1 MSENRKRQ
9 QPSSPASRKT
19 QRRENESIWAA
30 LHARHCVYCHEWVS
44 DTLFARC
51 AEVIKRRGDGG
62 AIIDTLPA
70 SMRDR
75 VRAARWSAR
84 CRGPP
89 HSLDLPERTEKF
101 SMCHSQWTVKCYRCP
116 GGKRFWGN
124 SSCGDMPPDN
134 WRVMEGDP
142 RPSVAGDD
150 GCAVPG
156 HAFGVGGLRERYA
169 RFPWDLTIF
178 WDEGCSPTV
187 LAEKLA
193 VAGRTAD
200 DVVNRTAEDICASY
214 FKPDEPYV
222 ECREC
227 FALDWRHGVGAGL
240 LATQN
245 ADWRHGARYC
255 VKEPSTDNATLSA
268 TTIGVFRAVVEASV
282 NDAIA
287 AAAAEA
293 PPRLGEAVATLRY
306 GARAV
311 QQLGNGNVRY
321 IF

>member
-1 MSENRKRQ
+1 MAENRKRQ
-9 QPSSPASRKT
+9 QPSSPASRKA
-19 QRRENESIWAA
+19 QRLETESIWAA

-89 HSLDLPERTEKF
+89 HSAYFPERVDKF
-101 SMCHSQWTVKCYRCP
+101 SYSHSRWKIECSRCD
-116 GGKRFWGN
+116 KRWIADN
-124 SSCGDMPPDN
+124 RIVGDMPPDN
-134 WRVMEGDP
+134 WRCMEGDP
-142 RPSVAGDD
+142 RPSIAGDD

-156 HAFGVGGLRERYA
+156 HAFGVEGLRERYA

-193 VAGRTAD
+193 VAGRTAE
-200 DVVNRTAEDICASY
+200 DVVNRTAEDICAQY
-214 FKPDEPYV
+214 FKPDEPRI

-227 FALDWRHGVGAGL
+227 FARDWRHGVGAGL
-240 LATQN
+240 LANQKGWEPPA
-245 ADWRHGARYC
+245 AD
-255 VKEPSTDNATLSA
+255 EATSA
-268 TTIGVFRAVVEASV
+268 TTIGVFRAVVDASV

-293 PPRLGEAVATLRY
+293 PPRLGETVATLPY

-311 QQLGNGNVRY
+311 QPLGNGNVRY

>member
-1 MSENRKRQ
+1 MAENRKRQ
-9 QPSSPASRKT
+9 QPSSPASRKA
-19 QRRENESIWAA
+19 QRLETESIWAA

-51 AEVIKRRGDGG
+51 AEVLKARSDGG

-89 HSLDLPERTEKF
+89 HKAHWPERIDKF
-101 SMCHSQWTVKCYRCP
+101 SFSHSRWKLVCWRCD
-116 GGKRFWGN
+116 KRWIADSN
-124 SSCGDMPPDN
+124 VGDEKPSN
-134 WRVMEGDP
+134 WRTWEGHP
-142 RPSVAGDD
+142 RPKIAGDD

-156 HAFGVGGLRERYA
+156 HAFGVKGLRERYA
-169 RFPWDLTIF
+169 RFPGDLTTL
-178 WDEGCSPTV
+178 WDEGQCTTV
-187 LAEKLA
+187 LSEKLTA
-193 VAGRTAD
+193 SGRTAD
-200 DVVNRTAEDICASY
+200 DVVNRTAEDICANY
-214 FKPDEPYV
+214 FKPDDPYV

-240 LATQN
+240 LAAQKGWEPPA
-245 ADWRHGARYC
+245 AD
-255 VKEPSTDNATLSA
+255 EATSA
-268 TTIGVFRAVVEASV
+268 TTLGVFRAVVEASV
-282 NDAIA
+282 DDAIA

-293 PPRLGEAVATLRY
+293 PPRLGEAVATLPY

-311 QQLGNGNVRY
+311 QPLGNGNVRY

>member
-1 MSENRKRQ
+1 MAENRKRQ
-9 QPSSPASRKT
+9 QPSSPASRKA
-19 QRRENESIWAA
+19 QRLETESIWAA
-30 LHARHCVYCHEWVS
+30 LHARHCIYCHEWVS

-51 AEVIKRRGDGG
+51 AEAIRARGDG
-62 AIIDTLPA
+62 ATIIDTLPA

-75 VRAARWSAR
+75 VRAARWSTR

-89 HSLDLPERTEKF
+89 HSAYFPERVDKF
-101 SMCHSQWTVKCYRCP
+101 SYSHSRWKIECSRCD
-116 GGKRFWGN
+116 KRWIADN
-124 SSCGDMPPDN
+124 RIVGDMPPDN
-134 WRVMEGDP
+134 WRCMEGDP
-142 RPSVAGDD
+142 RPSIAGDD

-156 HAFGVGGLRERYA
+156 HAFGVEGLRERYA

-178 WDEGCSPTV
+178 WDEGMSPTS

-193 VAGRTAD
+193 AAGRTAE
-200 DVVNRTAEDICASY
+200 DVVNRTAEGICAEY
-214 FKPDEPYV
+214 FKAEPWI

-240 LATQN
+240 LAAQ
-245 ADWRHGARYC
+245 
-255 VKEPSTDNATLSA
+255 KEPSTDNATTSA
-268 TTIGVFRAVVEASV
+268 TTLGVFRAVVEASV
-282 NDAIA
+282 NDAVA

-293 PPRLGEAVATLRY
+293 PPRFGETVATLRY

-321 IF
+321 NF

>member
-1 MSENRKRQ
+1 MAENRKRQ
-9 QPSSPASRKT
+9 QPSSPAARKA
-19 QRRENESIWAA
+19 QRREIESIWAA

-51 AEVIKRRGDGG
+51 AEAIKSRGDGG
-62 AIIDTLPA
+62 AIIETLPA

-89 HSLDLPERTEKF
+89 HNAHWPERIDKF
-101 SMCHSQWTVKCYRCP
+101 SFSHSRWKLECWRCD
-116 GGKRFWGN
+116 KRWIADSN
-124 SSCGDMPPDN
+124 VGDEKPSN
-134 WRVMEGDP
+134 WHTWEGHP
-142 RPSVAGDD
+142 RPKIAGDD

-156 HAFGVGGLRERYA
+156 HAFGVEGLRERYA
-169 RFPWDLTIF
+169 RFPGDLTTL
-178 WDEGCSPTV
+178 WDEGQCTTV
-187 LAEKLA
+187 LSEKLTA
-193 VAGRTAD
+193 AGRTAN
-200 DVVNRTAEDICASY
+200 DVVSRTAEDICAKY
-214 FKPDEPYV
+214 FQPDDPYV

-245 ADWRHGARYC
+245 ADWRHGARHC

-268 TTIGVFRAVVEASV
+268 TTIGVFRAVVDASV
-282 NDAIA
+282 DDAIA

-293 PPRLGEAVATLRY
+293 PPRHRETVATLPY

-311 QQLGNGNVRY
+311 QPLGNGNVRY

>member
-1 MSENRKRQ
+1 MAENRKRQ
-9 QPSSPASRKT
+9 QPSSPASRKA
-19 QRRENESIWAA
+19 QRLETESIWAA

-51 AEVIKRRGDGG
+51 AEVVKGRGDGG
-62 AIIDTLPA
+62 AILDTLPA

-75 VRAARWSAR
+75 VRAARWSTR

-89 HSLDLPERTEKF
+89 HSAHWPERIDKF
-101 SMCHSQWTVKCYRCP
+101 SFSHSRWKLVCWRCD
-116 GGKRFWGN
+116 KRWIADSN
-124 SSCGDMPPDN
+124 VGDEKPSN
-134 WRVMEGDP
+134 WHTWEGHP
-142 RPSVAGDD
+142 RPKIAGDD

-156 HAFGVGGLRERYA
+156 HAFGVEGLRERYA
-169 RFPWDLTIF
+169 RFPGDLTTL
-178 WDEGCSPTV
+178 WDEGQCTTV
-187 LAEKLA
+187 LSEKLTA
-193 VAGRTAD
+193 AGCLAD

-214 FKPDEPYV
+214 FKPDDPYV

-227 FALDWRHGVGAGL
+227 FALDWRRGVGAGL
-240 LATQN
+240 LAAQ
-245 ADWRHGARYC
+245 
-255 VKEPSTDNATLSA
+255 KEPSTDDAILSA
-268 TTIGVFRAVVEASV
+268 TTLGVFRAVVEASV
-282 NDAIA
+282 DDAIA

-293 PPRLGEAVATLRY
+293 PPRLGETVATLPY

>member
-1 MSENRKRQ
+1 MAENRKRQ
-9 QPSSPASRKT
+9 QPSSPAARKA
-19 QRRENESIWAA
+19 QRLETESIWAA

-51 AEVIKRRGDGG
+51 AEVLKARGDGG

-70 SMRDR
+70 SMRDH
-75 VRAARWSAR
+75 VRAARWSTR

-89 HSLDLPERTEKF
+89 HSAYFPERVDKF
-101 SMCHSQWTVKCYRCP
+101 SYSHSRWKIECSRCD
-116 GGKRFWGN
+116 KRWIADN
-124 SSCGDMPPDN
+124 RIVGDMPPDN
-134 WRVMEGDP
+134 WRCMEGDP
-142 RPSVAGDD
+142 RPSIAGDD

-156 HAFGVGGLRERYA
+156 HAFGAEGLRERYA

-178 WDEGCSPTV
+178 WDEGMSPTS

-193 VAGRTAD
+193 AAGRTAE
-200 DVVNRTAEDICASY
+200 DVVNRAAEDICAEY
-214 FKPDEPYV
+214 FKAEPWI

-240 LATQN
+240 LAAQKGWEPPA
-245 ADWRHGARYC
+245 AD
-255 VKEPSTDNATLSA
+255 EATSA
-268 TTIGVFRAVVEASV
+268 TTIGVFRAVVDASV
-282 NDAIA
+282 DDAIA

-293 PPRLGEAVATLRY
+293 PPRLGATVATLPY

>member
-1 MSENRKRQ
+1 MAENRKRQ
-9 QPSSPASRKT
+9 QPSSPASRKA
-19 QRRENESIWAA
+19 QRLETESIWAA

-51 AEVIKRRGDGG
+51 AEAIRSRGDGG

-75 VRAARWSAR
+75 VRAARWSTR

-89 HSLDLPERTEKF
+89 HSAYFPERVDKF
-101 SMCHSQWTVKCYRCP
+101 SYSHSRWKIECSRCD
-116 GGKRFWGN
+116 KRWIADN
-124 SSCGDMPPDN
+124 RIVGDMPPDN
-134 WRVMEGDP
+134 WRCMEGDP
-142 RPSVAGDD
+142 RPSIAGDD

-156 HAFGVGGLRERYA
+156 HAFGAEGLRERYA

-178 WDEGCSPTV
+178 WDEGMSPTS

-193 VAGRTAD
+193 AAGRTAE
-200 DVVNRTAEDICASY
+200 DVVNRAAEDICAEY
-214 FKPDEPYV
+214 FKAEPWI

-240 LATQN
+240 LAAQKGWEPPA
-245 ADWRHGARYC
+245 AD
-255 VKEPSTDNATLSA
+255 EATSA
-268 TTIGVFRAVVEASV
+268 TTIGVFRAVVDASV
-282 NDAIA
+282 DDAIA

-293 PPRLGEAVATLRY
+293 PPRLGEAVATLPY

-311 QQLGNGNVRY
+311 QPLGNGNVRY

>member
-1 MSENRKRQ
+1 MAENRKRQ
-9 QPSSPASRKT
+9 QPSSPASRKA
-19 QRRENESIWAA
+19 QRLETESIWAA
-30 LHARHCVYCHEWVS
+30 LHARHCIYCHEWVS

-51 AEVIKRRGDGG
+51 AEAIRSRGDG
-62 AIIDTLPA
+62 ATIIDTLPA

-75 VRAARWSAR
+75 VRAARWSTR

-89 HSLDLPERTEKF
+89 HSAYFPERVDKF
-101 SMCHSQWTVKCYRCP
+101 SYSHSRWKIECSRCD
-116 GGKRFWGN
+116 KRWIADN
-124 SSCGDMPPDN
+124 RIVGDMPPDN
-134 WRVMEGDP
+134 WRCMEGDP
-142 RPSVAGDD
+142 RPSIAGDD

-156 HAFGVGGLRERYA
+156 HAFGAEGLRERYA

-178 WDEGCSPTV
+178 WDEGMSPTS

-193 VAGRTAD
+193 AAGRTAD
-200 DVVNRTAEDICASY
+200 DVVNRTAEDICAKY
-214 FKPDEPYV
+214 FKRDDPYV
-222 ECREC
+222 ECRDC

-240 LATQN
+240 LAAQ
-245 ADWRHGARYC
+245 
-255 VKEPSTDNATLSA
+255 KEPSTDDAILSA
-268 TTIGVFRAVVEASV
+268 TTLGVFRAVVEASV
-282 NDAIA
+282 DDAIA

-293 PPRLGEAVATLRY
+293 GPRLGATVARATLRY

>member
-9 QPSSPASRKT
+9 QPSSPASRKA
-19 QRRENESIWAA
+19 QRLETESIWAA

-51 AEVIKRRGDGG
+51 AEVLKARGDGG

-75 VRAARWSAR
+75 VRAARWSTR

-89 HSLDLPERTEKF
+89 HSAYFPERVDKF
-101 SMCHSQWTVKCYRCP
+101 SYSHSRWKIECSRCD
-116 GGKRFWGN
+116 KRWIADN
-124 SSCGDMPPDN
+124 RIVGDMPPDN
-134 WRVMEGDP
+134 WRCMEGDP
-142 RPSVAGDD
+142 RPSIAGDD

-156 HAFGVGGLRERYA
+156 HAFGVEGLRERYA

-178 WDEGCSPTV
+178 WDEGMSPTS

-193 VAGRTAD
+193 AAGRTAD
-200 DVVNRTAEDICASY
+200 DVVNRTAEDICAEY
-214 FKPDEPYV
+214 FKAEPRI

-240 LATQN
+240 LAAQKGWEPPA
-245 ADWRHGARYC
+245 AD
-255 VKEPSTDNATLSA
+255 EATSA
-268 TTIGVFRAVVEASV
+268 TTLGVFRAVVEASV

-293 PPRLGEAVATLRY
+293 PPRLGETVATLPY
-306 GARAV
+306 GAREV
-311 QQLGNGNVRY
+311 QPLGNGNVRY